1 MYKALGL
8 YNLQYTSRDKF
19 AAGQSFLVA
28 YSISWVSNE
37 RTGCGS
43 IYVNRTATNEW
54 LADRLSDRYDV
65 QGGLSKNKCHYI
77 LKA

>member
-43 IYVNRTATNEW
+43 IYVNRTATNE
-54 LADRLSDRYDV
+54 
-65 QGGLSKNKCHYI
+65 
-77 LKA
+77 